1 MSNLTKICPSWVVFR
16 TIVILGAVLIGVL
29 SFWFAIDLLIC
40 NSPDDLP
47 RRVIGFFTMFLGV
60 HAIPFVLVQLTNLRK
75 SVEKSDDKTV
85 DAPGCLGFIVLVF
98 VCFVCIYI
106 LSFLNIKPGNSGFM
120 FFVFLVISVI
130 ALYLTVFVL
139 CLIFSLIS
147 KMLSFIPFLEEF
159 DRTNWISSVLI
170 AAVLSLILT
179 AIVWMPDFP
188 MSALILL
195 SIAWGLLHFLKYAR
209 RLMEIPS
216 FELQAHP
223 RVKNEN
229 DCRENFSLCILDTF
243 VATLFGLS
251 LLFISL
257 IGLFLGESLFVHKA
271 QVLEQKSQIV
281 ISTYTD
287 YIDESNDGMLI
298 HLSGKATTRTILKD
312 SLFDLTVDNA
322 IKLRRVVE
330 KYQWKDGGYSWSEPE
345 NPYFVPFSGKTFIAQ
360 QITLGGFILSSSLVD
375 KINHYQWLA
384 MEEYR
389 IKQVQENFSAYFPD
403 KKLHFYSGNYY
414 IGKNPA
420 HPLNGDLRIRFEI
433 VPFEIIS
440 IVAKQ
445 LGSSWLTY
453 ITHIGGDIELL
464 EYGAVSADKMFQHAK
479 IESQIVIDRLIALIV
494 VFLMMFLC
502 VFLIV
507 AVLAILSD
515 IVPFLAIQLNFLMPL
530 VITVSLFLI
539 TIAIAWVNYSLMLG
553 ITLFVIAVGFLVLL
567 KFAAKRQEPKFELQA
582 QTLVSEMDVP
592 YKK

>member
-1 MSNLTKICPSWVVFR
+1 
-16 TIVILGAVLIGVL
+16 
-29 SFWFAIDLLIC
+29 
-40 NSPDDLP
+40 
-47 RRVIGFFTMFLGV
+47 
-60 HAIPFVLVQLTNLRK
+60 
-75 SVEKSDDKTV
+75 
-85 DAPGCLGFIVLVF
+85 
-98 VCFVCIYI
+98 
-106 LSFLNIKPGNSGFM
+106 
-120 FFVFLVISVI
+120 
-130 ALYLTVFVL
+130 
-139 CLIFSLIS
+139 
-147 KMLSFIPFLEEF
+147 
-159 DRTNWISSVLI
+159 
-170 AAVLSLILT
+170 
-179 AIVWMPDFP
+179 
-188 MSALILL
+188 
-195 SIAWGLLHFLKYAR
+195 
-209 RLMEIPS
+209 
-216 FELQAHP
+216 
-223 RVKNEN
+223 
-229 DCRENFSLCILDTF
+229 
-243 VATLFGLS
+243 VATLLGLS

-281 ISTYTD
+281 ISSYTD

-345 NPYFVPFSGKTFIAQ
+345 NPYFVPFSGKT
-360 QITLGGFILSSSLVD
+360 
-375 KINHYQWLA
+375 W
-384 MEEYR
+384 

-453 ITHIGGDIELL
+453 ITHVGGDIELL

-515 IVPFLAIQLNFLMPL
+515 IVPFLAIQLNFWMPL

-539 TIAIAWVNYSLMLG
+539 TIAIAWMDYSLMLG
-553 ITLFVIAVGFLVLL
+553 ITIFAIAVGFLVL
-567 KFAAKRQEPKFELQA
+567 FEY
-582 QTLVSEMDVP
+582 VGMESR
-592 YKK
+592 